1 MTLTRLSAADA
12 AALAGHMAGGKP
24 LSPEVA
30 ETVVARADGVPLF
43 VEELTRTVLASDFLS
58 EEDGAW
64 RLAGP
69 MPPLAVPVSLQDT
82 LMAKLDR
89 LGAYKDIAQTGA
101 ALGRSFRHDVLAA
114 VGGHDPAALAT
125 GLEALVAEDLVL
137 RRGLPPDATCVF
149 RQSIVQEVAYQ
160 SLLRSRRQ
168 ALHRRIAE
176 VLERDFPAIADS
188 DPAELAR
195 HLTAAGLEGRALAHT
210 RRAAAIDRSAM
221 AEALSHADAALAAL
235 ARLRETPE
243 NRLLEIDLLS
253 MRALALSATLGF
265 FDPAVE
271 TALLRARAAAR
282 ELKRPDIE
290 ARVLVS
296 LYAHNTSRD
305 RLGEARRIGAEL
317 RRLSE
322 RLDNDQL
329 RFAACLSAGIDAS
342 ETGDVAAA
350 HNHLERALAV
360 LDAMDA
366 PVEGWMA
373 AQDPGVVAWTLLA
386 RSRFMLGFPEQAV
399 AAQRAGLAR
408 AEAIGHPMSGAFAL
422 SVSAA
427 RSMPRCATGR
437 RWRRSAPARRRWR
450 RRKAFRHGESV
461 PRSIMAS
468 RWRSSGGCAKGSRRP
483 NAESPSAT
491 ACGGA
496 GRAPSSWWRSPNSIS
511 PPGATATRS
520 TRWRRGWNASPRS
533 AAARSRPNCTA
544 CAARSCS
551 TGWRRPNRRRP
562 PNWRTRRWRRST
574 APSPSRAR
582 AAPWDGNCARRWR
595 KPIFSRSAA
604 AAPRLAP
611 CCARSATASP
621 KAPAPPIRKP
631 PKPGWSPRP
640 SAPSDPRSR
649 GGAATPSLPQTDMAA
664 TVQTG

>member
-1 MTLTRLSAADA
+1 MRVLVAMTCRPDLRPPWPARAHVLPMTLTRLSAADA

-69 MPPLAVPVSLQDT
+69 MPPIAVPVSLQDT

-89 LGAYKDIAQTGA
+89 LGAHKDIAQTGA
-101 ALGRSFRHDVLAA
+101 ALGRSFCHDVLAA

-137 RRGLPPDATCVF
+137 RRGLPPDATYVF

-282 ELKRPDIE
+282 ELKRPDLE

-317 RRLSE
+317 TPPVRAAGQRPAALRRLPQRRDRRQRDRRRGRRAQPSRTRAGGARRHGRAGG
-322 RLDNDQL
+322 RLDGG
-329 RFAACLSAGIDAS
+329 AGPRSRRLDPA
-342 ETGDVAAA
+342 
-350 HNHLERALAV
+350 RALALHAGLPRTGGGGAARRPRARRGHRPPDERGLRAV
-360 LDAMDA
+360 GVGGAVHAAMRDREA
-366 PVEGWMA
+366 LEALSARAAALAETKGFQAWRVCAAIYHGLALAKLGRVREG
-373 AQDPGVVAWTLLA
+373 V
-386 RSRFMLGFPEQAV
+386 AV
-399 AAQRAGLAR
+399 AERGIAL
-408 AEAIGHPMSGAFAL
+408 GHRM
-422 SVSAA
+422 
-427 RSMPRCATGR
+427 
-437 RWRRSAPARRRWR
+437 
-450 RRKAFRHGESV
+450 
-461 PRSIMAS
+461 
-468 RWRSSGGCAKGSRRP
+468 
-483 NAESPSAT
+483 
-491 ACGGA
+491 
-496 GRAPSSWWRSPNSIS
+496 
-511 PPGATATRS
+511 
-520 TRWRRGWNASPRS
+520 WRRGPSTFFLVAIAELYLAAGRHGDALDAVAQGLERIAAFGGGSFTAELHRLRGSILFDRVAEAEPAEAAELADKALAALDRALAIAREGGTLGWELRAALAKADILAERGRGAEARALLREVRDRFTEGAGTPDPE
-533 AAARSRPNCTA
+533 AARAWLEP
-544 CAARSCS
+544 AAV
-551 TGWRRPNRRRP
+551 
-562 PNWRTRRWRRST
+562 
-574 APSPSRAR
+574 
-582 AAPWDGNCARRWR
+582 
-595 KPIFSRSAA
+595 SAE
-604 AAPRLAP
+604 
-611 CCARSATASP
+611 
-621 KAPAPPIRKP
+621 
-631 PKPGWSPRP
+631 
-640 SAPSDPRSR
+640 
-649 GGAATPSLPQTDMAA
+649 
-664 TVQTG
+664 